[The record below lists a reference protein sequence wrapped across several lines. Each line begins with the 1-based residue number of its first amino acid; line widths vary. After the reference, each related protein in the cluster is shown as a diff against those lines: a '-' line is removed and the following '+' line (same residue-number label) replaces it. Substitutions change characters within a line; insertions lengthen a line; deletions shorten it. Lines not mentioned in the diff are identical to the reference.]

1 MESWQGQEDCEDDG
15 DEWEHATFL
24 RSEDFFRETQARC
37 PEPDRPSTQPDSK
50 TCAQHVNVGDYLS
63 PHTLGSEGS
72 EHFPTLWGDVVEED
86 PEPDTRVPQCTTV
99 SNEEHSLFS
108 ARSFSGPDPTDWL
121 HASKVEELIGVPQV
135 LGGAS
140 GEKQSSGERG
150 HGVVDCLARTQLM
163 AVPLQVPVGLNLQG
177 DRRYARIIGSSD
189 SAGGADPSRGVQVW
203 QYSRA
208 GFELLTRYA
217 REVPQILDA
226 ALASA
231 QEVEQGAPLS
241 QYLRRVPGNVVQ
253 AAHAWR
259 VQNLPA
265 HLLELDNRPAIS
277 HSANVIGGKKPYGRD
292 NGDGLRQGSTW
303 RSQPENAAW
312 DRSNTGAPRRGATP
326 LRATSQAA
334 DRPRST
340 QSPKKRQ
347 QNSPRGSPQS
357 SPHRRQAAP
366 GAPAGAGSKVKT
378 APALKA
384 KDLEPLRRVVPAP
397 PPSIPA
403 WGGVAVAQL
412 PGPLRG
418 AGTSRVEAAAAGS
431 AVSLRAI
438 LQEEQRQ
445 REQGDA
451 AAEAPPALEEA
462 EGVIGAAQGTP
473 RSATGLTS
481 APSASA
487 SESGPAAGRSR
498 QSGGLAVAEAAAAPP
513 CASETLATPSGWA
526 GMLRASL
533 GSQADSVLKAAPI
546 ARAPALEM
554 GTKEFAAKEARK
566 SKVDKFGKVKCL
578 ACSKVFPLYSALEQ
592 HLLIKHGGLNSPDAK
607 LLAMATAAQQQQP
620 AQASGKRQNMQLAD
634 LFESLPSA
642 APPRAPPTAQGAA
655 WPSLA
660 GPKAAPRPSAWGLP
674 APAPGVASAWPSPG
688 RPDLSTKKAVETDRR
703 TAAKQPQPGPTKIS
717 AGMLGL
723 SAFIKEAKVKGADQ
737 TKRSR
742 DGRIKAGGELMV
754 NPNKASSTAVQLRHG
769 KEREEKKRK
778 KVSRLKKIILKE
790 REDKTSSKLPEAG
803 VEGGSDAESRGER
816 GEEAGGDQEDAV
828 RPADAERA
836 ECAEQTPEE
845 MVEAS
850 GDAGPNL
857 LDEAGVL
864 GGSACPAGPEL
875 VEHDDAAPARQDSGT
890 DDAPCAAEDDADTL
904 EHKAK
909 GARIGADGYSGTH
922 SVLVPSGGTFDP
934 SRPLEVVASLMEVGG
949 HVHVSLAVVHGAIV
963 SGDETASSEAVPA
976 DEKAAGQQEMRGAQ
990 GGVQPEE
997 MSRAVCTAQP
1007 GTSAVAAASGRAQ
1020 DDLSNVPEEQQAPG
1034 MDLPRLLFAVGGVKA
1049 SALELAASAEWGAAP
1064 SGEAAAAAFPALLSS
1079 PMSSSGNTVGTG
1091 AAAPMWGLG
1100 TGTALCWKSILIG
1113 PPQKEGGEEESPAK
1127 EESANLLIQ
1136 RKKKK
1141 KGKSGADDPLEDA
1154 SPEPAT
1160 ATSKPKPKEKSV
1172 PVRCELCDKECT
1184 SQAAYVEHLV
1194 GRKHKAREA
1203 RVDQPPPPA
1212 PKPKVVPHTYMGT
1225 GVEIRYAN
1233 QVISKELNDTVTALL
1248 QELHRFQERAI
1259 AKDPTKAKMKKR
1271 FVFGLREVAKA
1282 VATNKARCVIVAPN
1296 VEHIEA
1302 EGGLDDL
1309 LGDIL
1314 KEARDASLQIIF
1326 ALTRS
1331 RLGQVIGRRVRM
1343 SVAAVLEYNGADDLY
1358 KHMLRLAD
1366 EGRQEWA
1373 KHHQEQAEK
1382 AKAEAKA
1389 AEAKAAAELVT
1400 MRARRDGTLVPVHD
1414 MPSTS
1419 AAGLPGA
1426 DSSLGLSQGASPD
1439 SQEEPQGAPGEDAED
1454 NSHVDT
1460 AEDVRKADEARLDTQ
1475 RPLQGTLNVKAP
1487 AFVPLFSATA

>member
-189 SAGGADPSRGVQVW
+189 SAGGADPSRGVQGCHVEMRQEAGPGEVLQVW

-340 QSPKKRQ
+340 QSPKKM
-347 QNSPRGSPQS
+347 RGNLSATGL
-357 SPHRRQAAP
+357 HGVGFVDCRHKI
-366 GAPAGAGSKVKT
+366 GKVKT

-487 SESGPAAGRSR
+487 SESGLSSQGPWLGPAAGRSR

-554 GTKEFAAKEARK
+554 AQAYVEVWERRLEGHPAVKPWLQGQWELRALDILGESGTKEFAAKEARK

-1079 PMSSSGNTVGTG
+1079 PMSSSGNT
-1091 AAAPMWGLG
+1091 
-1100 TGTALCWKSILIG
+1100 
-1113 PPQKEGGEEESPAK
+1113 
-1127 EESANLLIQ
+1127 
-1136 RKKKK
+1136 
-1141 KGKSGADDPLEDA
+1141 
-1154 SPEPAT
+1154 
-1160 ATSKPKPKEKSV
+1160 
-1172 PVRCELCDKECT
+1172 
-1184 SQAAYVEHLV
+1184 
-1194 GRKHKAREA
+1194 
-1203 RVDQPPPPA
+1203 
-1212 PKPKVVPHTYMGT
+1212 
-1225 GVEIRYAN
+1225 
-1233 QVISKELNDTVTALL
+1233 
-1248 QELHRFQERAI
+1248 
-1259 AKDPTKAKMKKR
+1259 
-1271 FVFGLREVAKA
+1271 
-1282 VATNKARCVIVAPN
+1282 
-1296 VEHIEA
+1296 
-1302 EGGLDDL
+1302 
-1309 LGDIL
+1309 
-1314 KEARDASLQIIF
+1314 
-1326 ALTRS
+1326 
-1331 RLGQVIGRRVRM
+1331 
-1343 SVAAVLEYNGADDLY
+1343 
-1358 KHMLRLAD
+1358 
-1366 EGRQEWA
+1366 
-1373 KHHQEQAEK
+1373 
-1382 AKAEAKA
+1382 
-1389 AEAKAAAELVT
+1389 
-1400 MRARRDGTLVPVHD
+1400 
-1414 MPSTS
+1414 
-1419 AAGLPGA
+1419 
-1426 DSSLGLSQGASPD
+1426 
-1439 SQEEPQGAPGEDAED
+1439 
-1454 NSHVDT
+1454 
-1460 AEDVRKADEARLDTQ
+1460 
-1475 RPLQGTLNVKAP
+1475 
-1487 AFVPLFSATA
+1487 